1 MDSDKVTEEKK
12 SRYNFID
19 DIVPK
24 KEETGEE
31 PSTSF
36 KVGYAIGFFLTSV
49 GSVVLEAVVIG
60 FAAAALGFSITFW
73 QSLVIAL
80 TFEFILFR
88 SQSAK

>member
-1 MDSDKVTEEKK
+1 MPETSEEQRKK
-12 SRYNFID
+12 YNFID

-31 PSTSF
+31 PSTGF

>member
-1 MDSDKVTEEKK
+1 MPETSEEQRNK
-12 SRYNFID
+12 YNFLD
-19 DIVPK
+19 GIVPK
-24 KEETGEE
+24 KEEVGEE

>member
-1 MDSDKVTEEKK
+1 MPETSEEQRKK
-12 SRYNFID
+12 YNFID